1 MLKNQWLF
9 IDFASSRSWCQ
20 TNFTI
25 QNCLKNEVTQI
36 HRSLIDFTSKLDRFL
51 IDAGPI
57 LSSKMIQN
65 LLKINPNIDQDSKS
79 WEIDLGMSKM
89 RRISQT
95 LEGPPTQN
103 CYFQFWILRATR
115 WVGLRKWSQNR
126 SNLVQESIRKR
137 TRMRLRIQT
146 DFWIDFS
153 LNFDQFFNRNK
164 NIFWLVYNMT
174 RHISNVL
181 KC

>member
-79 WEIDLGMSKM
+79 WEIDLGMGAM
-89 RRISQT
+89 RRISHFC
-95 LEGPPTQN
+95 EGPATRN
-103 CYFQFWILRATR
+103 RYFHFWISRRTR
-115 WVGLRKWSQNR
+115 SQNR
-126 SNLVQESIRKR
+126 PNVVQESIQKRKIR
-137 TRMRLRIQT
+137 
-146 DFWIDFS
+146 S
-153 LNFDQFFNRNK
+153 KNRSGRGLGSYFASK
-164 NIFWLVYNMT
+164 QIVGSIF
-174 RHISNVL
+174 H
-181 KC
+181 